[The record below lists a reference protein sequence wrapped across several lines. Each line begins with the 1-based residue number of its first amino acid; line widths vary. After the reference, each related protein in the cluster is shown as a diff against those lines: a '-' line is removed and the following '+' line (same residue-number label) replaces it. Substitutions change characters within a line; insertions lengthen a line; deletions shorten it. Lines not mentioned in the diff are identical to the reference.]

1 MRHRRKPWSEAEMA
15 NNKALVTN
23 PTENKGKWNEVFG
36 NDNPIYV
43 EIGCGKGGFLSEM
56 SKLYPNI
63 NFIGME
69 KEDQIVAAALKKSRE
84 SGVAKI
90 LDLWLKM

>member
-56 SKLYPNI
+56 SKLI
-63 NFIGME
+63 
-69 KEDQIVAAALKKSRE
+69 QISILLVWKRKTRLWQLLLKKS
-84 SGVAKI
+84 
-90 LDLWLKM
+90 

>member
-1 MRHRRKPWSEAEMA
+1 MA

-43 EIGCGKGGFLSEM
+43 EIGCGKGGFF
-56 SKLYPNI
+56 K
-63 NFIGME
+63 
-69 KEDQIVAAALKKSRE
+69 
-84 SGVAKI
+84 
-90 LDLWLKM
+90 

>member
-1 MRHRRKPWSEAEMA
+1 
-15 NNKALVTN
+15 
-23 PTENKGKWNEVFG
+23 
-36 NDNPIYV
+36 
-43 EIGCGKGGFLSEM
+43 M

-69 KEDQIVAAALKKSRE
+69 KEDQIVAAALKK
-84 SGVAKI
+84 VVKVVLAKI